1 MLAFISLVWH
11 IVLALLAGY
20 GLAAWLDERRARKE
34 ARAPE
39 SQPCTCPIP
48 RETQEQLIR
57 RGGVIHPQG
66 RQVH

>member
-1 MLAFISLVWH
+1 MMLLLAFFASLSG
-11 IVLALLAGY
+11 ASAGFW
-20 GLAAWLDERRARKE
+20 LAAWLDERCARRE